1 MNLEEIIN
9 AGKKDLDV
17 FEEDREVTP
26 EVIMRLREAIRG
38 SGAMK
43 SQGKP
48 MTPKQARAYLY
59 LALCVAGLDQRT
71 VDECM
76 YRAKVYMTEYEP
88 DKAYDMAL
96 QLFRQRS
103 NDI

>member
-1 MNLEEIIN
+1 MKLEEIIK
-9 AGKKDLDV
+9 AGKKDLDG

-26 EVIMRLREAIRG
+26 EVINRLQEAIRG
-38 SGAMK
+38 SGVK
-43 SQGKP
+43 RFQGKP

-76 YRAKVYMTEYEP
+76 YRAKVYMSEYDPE
-88 DKAYDMAL
+88 KAYEMAT
-96 QLFRQRS
+96 QLFCQRS
-103 NDI
+103 NDT